1 LQGNKEYFMK
11 AMFPGMMCVAKSCRS
26 NEGREIIPGQD
37 IEVHPSIRGPQGGK
51 KYTHS
56 ECMARSNP
64 NYHRK
69 IERAEFELVTRQ
81 SKRHL
86 AIQDARRRILE
97 KKQSTAVVVR
107 AMVRDHGMSEIEAK
121 KLVKVV
127 REVIPRIKTLQ
138 KKRKSKKQ
146 GLYSLRN
153 PSTSAKLEAVAR
165 KYGKNSPGG
174 KLALRIARELKG

>member
-1 LQGNKEYFMK
+1 MK

-64 NYHRK
+64 
-69 IERAEFELVTRQ
+69 
-81 SKRHL
+81 S
-86 AIQDARRRILE
+86 RR
-97 KKQSTAVVVR
+97 
-107 AMVRDHGMSEIEAK
+107 
-121 KLVKVV
+121 
-127 REVIPRIKTLQ
+127 P
-138 KKRKSKKQ
+138 KKRTLKARPVRKKATVK
-146 GLYSLRN
+146 RRTTRMRKN
-153 PSTSAKLEAVAR
+153 PSTSAKLKAVAR

-174 KLALRIARELKG
+174 KLALQIAREME